1 MITNFGLTFVS
12 SSSQDANDPTHAS
25 KEIREQESGGGG
37 GGNSGSN
44 NQQQQQQ
51 QPRAVG
57 WP

>member
-1 MITNFGLTFVS
+1 M
-12 SSSQDANDPTHAS
+12 SQGANDPTHAS

-37 GGNSGSN
+37 GGNIG
-44 NQQQQQQ
+44 QQQHQQ